1 MIISANSLRMPKKF
15 GFIILIL
22 FFSQSVYCQAS
33 PEGDYNKNLYK
44 LRSYTWEG
52 DENEQ
57 CEMLK
62 NHVKSFNFK
71 AEDLNFVL
79 SMAATYNRE
88 DCVIAL
94 LASGADPKGKANPDN
109 WDSALFAAV
118 HGGAYETAKILLSN
132 GSNISEKSE
141 GKGFIFTR
149 IGATPLETFKEKVV
163 ACENYHKILDT
174 NERSRCV
181 RFINTIKSKER
192 INAMIQLL
200 SPSIDAQNDENQKE
214 QSSVYTE
221 SYFSQN

>member
-1 MIISANSLRMPKKF
+1 MFIFLIWFF
-15 GFIILIL
+15 GHT
-22 FFSQSVYCQAS
+22 VHCQAT
-33 PEGDYNKNLYK
+33 PEGDYDNNLYK

-52 DENEQ
+52 DESKQ
-57 CEMLK
+57 CEMLQK
-62 NHVKSFNFK
+62 HIKSYFFK

-132 GSNISEKSE
+132 GSSISEISE
-141 GKGFIFTR
+141 GKEFIFTK

-163 ACENYHKILDT
+163 ACENYQKILDT

-181 RFINTIKSKER
+181 RFIKTIRSKER

-200 SPSIDAQNDENQKE
+200 SPSIEAHKDENQKE

-221 SYFSQN
+221 SQGELEKI